1 MTITGPETI
10 KRTAGQPGV
19 LPTWRQ
25 LQVLSGVARGY
36 KNVEIAGHLHVA
48 RPTVQRHVDRLGKS
62 LGTGERAQM
71 VAIGYERGWLARLSP
86 EPREWVVL
94 TGRCQDVLQLIADGK
109 SNEQIADELY
119 VSVNTVK
126 SHVRRI
132 LNILQARHRAH
143 AVALAYQHGHL
154 RRRPGP
160 PLAARARDGP
170 RSPSA
175 SNSRW
180 GWDWWART
188 SRCRV
193 FGG

>member
-1 MTITGPETI
+1 MTTTGPRTTG
-10 KRTAGQPGV
+10 RTAGQAAV
-19 LPTWRQ
+19 LPTCRQ

-62 LGTGERAQM
+62 LGTSERARM

-94 TGRCQDVLQLIADGK
+94 TGRCQDVLRLIAEGK
-109 SNEQIADELY
+109 SNEEIADGLHL
-119 VSVNTVK
+119 SVNTVK

-132 LNILQARHRAH
+132 LDVLQARHRAH

-154 RRRPGP
+154 RRRPDP
-160 PLAARARDGP
+160 HPAHPVPAARA
-170 RSPSA
+170 A
-175 SNSRW
+175 
-180 GWDWWART
+180 
-188 SRCRV
+188 
-193 FGG
+193 